1 MAGEGIKMFE
11 KILVPLDGSELGELV
26 LPYVEEMGRRL
37 NSEIVLLHF
46 CPPDLE
52 RFCHEHQVYLQHIAQ
67 IVKRRTKGTVKTVAL
82 SGRANRIIV
91 DYAVNQDIGLIVGMS
106 RSESDTNRWAIG
118 STADK
123 VVRETS
129 KPVLIISADVPT
141 IKRGSNILNKVL
153 ISLDGSHA
161 SEAILPYVKNFMCGI
176 SKNAETEVTL
186 LRVLSPSHH
195 VPVGEAVVIVPY
207 TDVELS
213 QLKEQAESY
222 LVGIGRELEQ
232 DGIIVHCDAVIRSVS
247 TADQILDFATKKK
260 VNLIAMSTHGRTGI
274 SRLFLG
280 TTTDRVLHSVKIPIL
295 LIKPTED

>member
-1 MAGEGIKMFE
+1 MLK

-37 NSEIVLLHF
+37 DSEIVLLHF
-46 CPPDLE
+46 CLPDLE
-52 RFCHEHQVYLQHIAQ
+52 QFCHEHQIYLQHISQ
-67 IVKRRTKGTVKTVAL
+67 IVKRHTKSTVKTVAL
-82 SGRANRIIV
+82 AGRANRIIV
-91 DYAVNQDIGLIVGMS
+91 DYALNEDVGLIVGLS
-106 RSESDTNRWAIG
+106 RSESDTSKWTIG

-123 VVRETS
+123 VIRETS
-129 KPVLIISADVPT
+129 KPVLI
-141 IKRGSNILNKVL
+141 LNKVL
-153 ISLDGSHA
+153 IPLDGSRA
-161 SEAILPYVKNFMCGI
+161 SEAILPYVRNFMYGI
-176 SKNAETEVTL
+176 SKDEETEVTL

-222 LVGIGRELEQ
+222 LVEIGKELEQ
-232 DGIIVHCDAVIRSVS
+232 DGIIVHCDAVTRSNS
-247 TADQILDFATKKK
+247 TADQILDVAKKSK
-260 VNLIAMSTHGRTGI
+260 INLIAMSTHGRTGI

-280 TTTDRVLHSVKIPIL
+280 TTTDRVLHSINIPIL

>member
-1 MAGEGIKMFE
+1 
-11 KILVPLDGSELGELV
+11 
-26 LPYVEEMGRRL
+26 
-37 NSEIVLLHF
+37 
-46 CPPDLE
+46 
-52 RFCHEHQVYLQHIAQ
+52 
-67 IVKRRTKGTVKTVAL
+67 VKTVAL
-82 SGRANRIIV
+82 AGRANRIIV
-91 DYAVNQDIGLIVGMS
+91 DYAVNEDVGLIVGMS
-106 RSESDTNRWAIG
+106 RSESDTSRWTIG

-123 VVRETS
+123 VIRETS
-129 KPVLIISADVPT
+129 KPVLIISADAPT
-141 IKRGSNILNKVL
+141 IKRESNILNRVL

-161 SEAILPYVKNFMCGI
+161 SEAILPYVRKFMYGI

-186 LRVLSPSHH
+186 LRVLPPSHH

-222 LVGIGRELEQ
+222 LAGIGREFEQ
-232 DGIIVHCDAVIRSVS
+232 DGIIVHCDAVIRSIS
-247 TADQILDFATKKK
+247 TADQILDFATKRD

-295 LIKPTED
+295 LIKPIED

>member
-1 MAGEGIKMFE
+1 MLK

-52 RFCHEHQVYLQHIAQ
+52 RFCHEHQVYLQHISQ
-67 IVKRRTKGTVKTVAL
+67 IVKRHTKGAVKSVAL
-82 SGRANRIIV
+82 AGRANRIIV
-91 DYAVNQDIGLIVGMS
+91 DYALNEDIGLIVGLS
-106 RSESDTNRWAIG
+106 RSESDTNKWNIG

-123 VVRETS
+123 VIRETS
-129 KPVLIISADVPT
+129 KPVLIINAEAPKM
-141 IKRGSNILNKVL
+141 KRGSKILNKVL
-153 ISLDGSHA
+153 IPLDGSHA
-161 SEAILPYVKNFMCGI
+161 SEAILPYVRNFMYGV
-176 SKNAETEVTL
+176 SKDEETEVTL

-207 TDVELS
+207 TDAELS

-222 LVGIGRELEQ
+222 LVEIGKELKQ
-232 DGIIVHCDAVIRSVS
+232 DGIIVNCDAVTRSNS
-247 TADQILDFATKKK
+247 TADQILDVAQKRKI
-260 VNLIAMSTHGRTGI
+260 NLIAMSTHGRTGI

-280 TTTDRVLHSVKIPIL
+280 TTTDRVLHSINIPIL